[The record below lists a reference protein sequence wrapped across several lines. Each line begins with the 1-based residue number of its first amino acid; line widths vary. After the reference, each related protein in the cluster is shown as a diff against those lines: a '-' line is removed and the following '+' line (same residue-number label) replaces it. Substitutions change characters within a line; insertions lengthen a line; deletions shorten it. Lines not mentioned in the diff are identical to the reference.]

1 MSNIVIKLIVSEVA
15 DPELHE
21 LLSGIY
27 PRRRAERVRQLAL
40 NGLNGG
46 FEHAITTKTAMGQP
60 EQTPTL
66 VLKEKENEA
75 ENNTETNMLFDDMPE
90 DFE

>member
-40 NGLNGG
+40 NGLNGA
-46 FEHAITTKTAMGQP
+46 FERKHTVR
-60 EQTPTL
+60 
-66 VLKEKENEA
+66 VLGR
-75 ENNTETNMLFDDMPE
+75 LL
-90 DFE
+90 